1 MGFLLVF
8 GRQKRTRRIRWCAD
22 RRTSRRRC
30 RRARERQCWFGF
42 GFVIFCLRCG
52 HLGRRDDDVGL
63 LCTFLAG
70 DLDVDA
76 RRYRRRRDVER
87 LCRQRTGRTTRRGIF
102 CEKALGDIRP
112 VREKPSQ
119 GGGRAAGLIPTVGK
133 QLARCRDRHP
143 EALDAVALLR
153 RRPQAKQGVAEDAR
167 HLVDR
172 DGVLREKRELREAS
186 CEVEEEVEV
195 LCRQELQNELRRLD
209 SLLEGSGRVE
219 TSSGKKTPQ
228 FVVQKRDR
236 QGLQILLQAVKV
248 RKRAISM

>member
-1 MGFLLVF
+1 M
-8 GRQKRTRRIRWCAD
+8 
-22 RRTSRRRC
+22 
-30 RRARERQCWFGF
+30 
-42 GFVIFCLRCG
+42 
-52 HLGRRDDDVGL
+52 
-63 LCTFLAG
+63 
-70 DLDVDA
+70 
-76 RRYRRRRDVER
+76 
-87 LCRQRTGRTTRRGIF
+87 
-102 CEKALGDIRP
+102 
-112 VREKPSQ
+112 REKPSQ